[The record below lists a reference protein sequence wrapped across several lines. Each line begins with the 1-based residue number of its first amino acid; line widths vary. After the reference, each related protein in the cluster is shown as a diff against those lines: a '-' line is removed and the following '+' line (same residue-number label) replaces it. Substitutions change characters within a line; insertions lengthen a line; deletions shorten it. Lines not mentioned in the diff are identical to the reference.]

1 MPTEGSVYRRKSDG
15 RWVAQHKDARGK
27 TRYIY
32 RKSKGE
38 AKEALRE
45 ALRDRDDGIVP
56 PSKMTLGV
64 YLSEWFEG
72 RRETISRRTWINQES
87 IIRRHVQHSH
97 IGSQKLTKLSGRDR
111 QWCTQGAW
119 SGHIVVRALCDGHPL

>member
-1 MPTEGSVYRRKSDG
+1 VDQGPPVALIAPRRGAAPGLLIYGPDKGNEQVFPAQVRPLPLLTVMGSYGRQSMATEGSVYRRKSDG

-45 ALRDRDDGIVP
+45 AQRDRDDGIVP
-56 PSKMTLGV
+56 PSKMTLG
-64 YLSEWFEG
+64 YICRNGL
-72 RRETISRRTWINQES
+72 
-87 IIRRHVQHSH
+87 
-97 IGSQKLTKLSGRDR
+97 
-111 QWCTQGAW
+111 
-119 SGHIVVRALCDGHPL
+119 RAGERL

>member
-1 MPTEGSVYRRKSDG
+1 MPTEGSVYQRKSDG

-27 TRYIY
+27 TRYFY

-45 ALRDRDDGIVP
+45 ALRDGDDGIVP

-64 YLSEWFEG
+64 YCRNGL
-72 RRETISRRTWINQES
+72 
-87 IIRRHVQHSH
+87 
-97 IGSQKLTKLSGRDR
+97 
-111 QWCTQGAW
+111 
-119 SGHIVVRALCDGHPL
+119 RAGERL